1 MSLRITSAGS
11 PSFVRQLGA
20 LSLSALLLLSG
31 CGKGGGGNAGGDS
44 IPVGEYASLT
54 GLTASFGTSSHNGT
68 VLVVEKANAAG
79 GVLGKKINLIT
90 EDDQSKPGEAATA
103 VRKLI
108 SRDQV
113 VALLGEI
120 ASSRSLEAAPIAQ
133 QSKIPMITPGST
145 NVKVTTIGDYIF
157 RVCFI
162 DPFQGEV
169 MAKFT
174 LNTLHK
180 TKVAVLIDVRQDYS
194 VGLAAAYKDYF
205 TKHGGTIVA
214 EQSYSSGDQD
224 FKAQLTSIKGSNPEA
239 IFVPGYYN
247 EVGLIARQAKEL
259 GINVPL
265 MGGDGWDSPTLAQ
278 IGGPAMNGNY
288 FSNHFSTD
296 DTSPVVQG
304 FVKDY
309 RARFNK
315 NPDAMAALGYD
326 GAGVLLDA
334 MKRAGGT
341 DPQKLRAAIAAT
353 KNYEGVTGTIT
364 INDQR
369 NATKSAKVLTIKD
382 GEFHF
387 VETIAP

>member
-1 MSLRITSAGS
+1 MLLRSSFAG
-11 PSFVRQLGA
+11 PLSFVRRAGA
-20 LSLSALLLLSG
+20 LSLGAALLLAG
-31 CGKGGGGNAGGDS
+31 CDKGGGGASGDS
-44 IPVGEYASLT
+44 IPIGEYACLT
-54 GLTASFGTSSHNGT
+54 GLTASFGTAAHNGT
-68 VLVVEKANAAG
+68 TLVMEKANANG
-79 GVLGKKINLIT
+79 GVLGKKIRLIT

-120 ASSRSLEAAPIAQ
+120 ASSRTLEAAPIAQ
-133 QSKIPMITPGST
+133 QNKIPLISPGST
-145 NVKVTTIGDYIF
+145 NLKVTQIGDYIF

-174 LNTLHK
+174 LNTLKK

-194 VGLAAAYKDYF
+194 VGLAAAYKAYF
-205 TKHGGTIVA
+205 TSHGGTVVA

-224 FKAQLTSIKGSNPEA
+224 FKAQLTSIKSSNPEA

-247 EVGLIARQAKEL
+247 EVGLIARQSREL
-259 GINVPL
+259 GITVPL
-265 MGGDGWDSPTLAQ
+265 MGGDGWDSPTLTQ
-278 IGGPAMNGNY
+278 IGGPAIEGDF

-315 NPDAMAALGYD
+315 DPDAMAALGYD
-326 GAGVLLDA
+326 GAAVLLDA
-334 MKRAGGT
+334 LKRAGST
-341 DPQKLRAAIAAT
+341 DPQKLRDAIAAT
-353 KNYEGVTGTIT
+353 KNYEGVTGNIT
-364 INDQR
+364 INEQR

-382 GEFHF
+382 GKFHF

>member
-1 MSLRITSAGS
+1 MSLRSSFAGS
-11 PSFVRQLGA
+11 LWFVRLTGPLSLGA
-20 LSLSALLLLSG
+20 ALLLSG
-31 CGKGGGGNAGGDS
+31 CDKGGGGNT

-54 GLTASFGTSSHNGT
+54 GLTASFGTASHNGT
-68 VLVVEKANAAG
+68 VLVVEKANASG

-113 VALLGEI
+113 AALLGEI
-120 ASSRSLEAAPIAQ
+120 ASSRTLEAAPIAQ
-133 QSKIPMITPGST
+133 QSKIPLISPGST
-145 NVKVTTIGDYIF
+145 NLKVTQIGDYIF

-174 LNTLHK
+174 LNTLKK

-224 FKAQLTSIKGSNPEA
+224 FKAQLTSIKSSNPEA

-247 EVGLIARQAKEL
+247 EVGLIARQSHEL
-259 GINVPL
+259 GITVPL
-265 MGGDGWDSPTLAQ
+265 MGGDGWDSPTLTQ
-278 IGGPAMNGNY
+278 IGGPAIEGDY

-296 DTSPVVQG
+296 DTSPIVQG

-315 NPDAMAALGYD
+315 DPDAMAALGYD

-334 MKRAGGT
+334 MKRAGST
-341 DPQKLRAAIAAT
+341 DPQKLRDAIAAT
-353 KNYEGVTGTIT
+353 KDYQGVTGNIT
-364 INDQR
+364 INEQR

-382 GEFHF
+382 GKFHF